1 MEIKAVGIPYKG
13 SKRKL
18 IKELNEIFEKIHYDI
33 NQISEQDTKQGII
46 LYDLFGGGG
55 SVSFSL
61 AQNPIVEKV
70 IYNELDKDLFDFIM
84 FLKNINQEEFFERFV
99 KPFYGKDEKPEN
111 NVDKVFFERCY
122 TFGNGGSGYLYNR
135 EVENFKR
142 NLHHIIIDNDEN
154 HLKEL
159 KKNFKKLYNK
169 DIKIEEIL
177 EMGIPKNID
186 EVQAKKLKL
195 NKLMKPYVPSGR
207 NLVAH
212 INNIIL
218 LAKTLP
224 FIKNEKIEFHNKSY
238 IDFKNFESNSIVYLD
253 PPYQNTSG
261 YDFDFDFSLFEEFIT
276 KNKCV
281 ISEYNLEHKDY
292 EIIYQ
297 KNKNN
302 IRRKMVQE
310 KIYAHKNYNYT
321 IKKNKSLF

>member
-1 MEIKAVGIPYKG
+1 MKIKAVGIPYKG

-18 IKELNEIFEKIHYDI
+18 IKELNEIFEKIHQKD
-33 NQISEQDTKQGII
+33 II

-61 AQNPIVEKV
+61 AQNPIIKKV
-70 IYNELDKDLFDFIM
+70 IYNELNKNLFDFVM
-84 FLKNINQEEFFERFV
+84 FLKNISEEEFFTKFV
-99 KPFYGKDEKPEN
+99 KPFYGRNEKPKD
-111 NVDKVFFERCY
+111 NVGIVFFERCY
-122 TFGNGGSGYLYNR
+122 TFGNEGGGYIYSR
-135 EVENFKR
+135 EVENLKR
-142 NLHHIIIDNDEN
+142 NLHYIIINNDEN
-154 HLKEL
+154 HLKEF
-159 KKNFKKLYNK
+159 KKSFKKLYNK

-177 EMGIPKNID
+177 EMGIPKNIG
-186 EVQAKKLKL
+186 EVQVKKLKL
-195 NKLMKPYVPSGR
+195 NNLMKPYVPSGR

-238 IDFKNFESNSIVYLD
+238 LDFENFESNSIVYLD
-253 PPYQNTSG
+253 PNYQNTSG
-261 YDFDFDFSLFEEFIT
+261 YDSEFDFSLFEEFIT

-297 KNKNN
+297 KSKNN

-321 IKKNKSLF
+321 ILKKKNKTLF